1 MKATARRPA
10 LGANFLVLA
19 CATWWCPAAGFFPG
33 LALRLPPLLSSEV
46 REKLCAGWTE
56 VQVAT
61 HSIRAEWSEMHQQY
75 RDKLDEVRGSDAYGY
90 ASVLDS
96 GTIYYPD
103 ERQYYHTDK
112 PIRASLEVLA
122 ALPDAGHAELDE
134 CVRETE
140 AAKSITHRL
149 WEEGHQLEDQG
160 KLQAAEEKFER
171 ADRAE
176 EAWMRGKLYEL
187 DALVKYLYEIGATE
201 EAYTWMREATAQFEL
216 LKQCEELEAQGED
229 EARDEILERVVR
241 DEEQRITRMIE
252 MAESGSFLEDY
263 YRSLKDEES
272 DAGFERG
279 TTARLE
285 RAFLAAPAVAAA
297 KQHRALTRRERRRQ
311 ARSNPM

>member
-1 MKATARRPA
+1 MVVATR
-10 LGANFLVLA
+10 
-19 CATWWCPAAGFFPG
+19 WWFPAAGFFPG

-61 HSIRAEWSEMHQQY
+61 HGIRAEWSEMHQQY
-75 RDKLDEVRGSDAYGY
+75 RDKLDEIRGSDAYGY

-112 PIRASLEVLA
+112 PVRASLEVLGIS
-122 ALPDAGHAELDE
+122 LPDAGHAELDE
-134 CVRETE
+134 CTRETE
-140 AAKSITHRL
+140 AVKTLTCLL
-149 WEEGHQLEDQG
+149 WDSEGRQLEDQG

-241 DEEQRITRMIE
+241 DEERRITRMIE
-252 MAESGSFLEDY
+252 MAESGSFLFLEDY
-263 YRSLKDEES
+263 YRSVKDSE
-272 DAGFERG
+272 
-279 TTARLE
+279 
-285 RAFLAAPAVAAA
+285 PASSEGQ
-297 KQHRALTRRERRRQ
+297 QHASRALSLSWPRPRLLP
-311 ARSNPM
+311 RSSTAH